1 MKKRNRIVWIPICI
15 GIFAAALGGCAGN
28 TAERQALRLQG
39 IEKIDA
45 GDYSG
50 AISDLDQALSFGKGS
65 VGEMELDI
73 LKYRAEAE
81 YLAGDYSA
89 AAHTYDILI
98 QVDEEGPEYVRLRCI
113 SNIRG
118 GDVDTALEDFSKLYN
133 AVKNGTDGETAEI
146 GTLVAD
152 VGKALEDAG
161 RAEEAMEIYRQAET
175 DGLADSAVYNSIG
188 VQQLEEGNYS
198 SALEYFEKGLASPDG
213 KAESDL
219 MFNRAVALEYQGNYQ
234 EALAAF
240 EEYTAKFGEDQQAE
254 HEIEFLKTR

>member
-1 MKKRNRIVWIPICI
+1 
-15 GIFAAALGGCAGN
+15 
-28 TAERQALRLQG
+28 
-39 IEKIDA
+39 
-45 GDYSG
+45 
-50 AISDLDQALSFGKGS
+50 
-65 VGEMELDI
+65 MEL
-73 LKYRAEAE
+73 
-81 YLAGDYSA
+81 
-89 AAHTYDILI
+89 
-98 QVDEEGPEYVRLRCI
+98 
-113 SNIRG
+113 
-118 GDVDTALEDFSKLYN
+118 
-133 AVKNGTDGETAEI
+133 
-146 GTLVAD
+146 
-152 VGKALEDAG
+152 
-161 RAEEAMEIYRQAET
+161 YRQAET